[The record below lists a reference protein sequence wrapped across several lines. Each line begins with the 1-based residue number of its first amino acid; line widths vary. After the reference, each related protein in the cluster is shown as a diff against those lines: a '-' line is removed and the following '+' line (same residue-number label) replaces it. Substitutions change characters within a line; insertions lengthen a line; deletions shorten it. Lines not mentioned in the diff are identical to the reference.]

1 MTLKRRLS
9 LYTIILTVAFVT
21 ITTAI
26 YYFISSEFLKRELS
40 SQGKLIINENMTLL
54 ETYFQNTRS
63 ITYSIGAN
71 EELIKY
77 LLRPDVKLKRKLEDE
92 FLKIYEKV
100 NLIQAIRLVDTA
112 GNIRIFIK
120 EGKILSR
127 LPKYKNI
134 NLKPKVFFQQARA
147 YRGRDVVFSNMERGK
162 LPIEKTFC
170 PSMVR
175 SILPL
180 YNGDKRVG
188 YLVLNIWGNKIG
200 EAINREED
208 TDRKRSFL
216 VEVNLR
222 DRKRN
227 GIFLYHW
234 NEEYEFA
241 NQFHTDYTF
250 PKIYGEKLWK
260 ALTSQTS
267 GVLKLE
273 NGDVLF
279 FDTFKPYSDT
289 LRYWKVCSILNHRYF
304 YSSMIMIRRS
314 YFVILLLSLIL
325 VIILSDSVSN
335 RFTRPISHIVE
346 KLERIGKGN
355 LSEQVQIEGD
365 YEIQV
370 IAQSINDMVRS
381 LKKYIEELHD
391 SRKKLELMD
400 RLSALGTLS
409 AGLAH
414 ELSTPLNS
422 IIILSDLISKEV
434 DEESKKEVKT
444 IKEQAERCVRIIQ
457 GLREFASRKMDDENM
472 ELLSLSEVV
481 RSLIP
486 MIELYTHKKTVEYDL
501 KDDCYISGNRVQIEQ
516 LIINL
521 VLNSTDAISSLKDG
535 KILIKTE
542 SGKSECKLIVEDN
555 GPGIPENVVD
565 KIFDPFFTTKEHGEG
580 TGLGLSIVHGIVKSH
595 GGEIQVVSRPGNE
608 TKFIVSFPLSEEFR
622 HESDVN

>member
-9 LYTIILTVAFVT
+9 LYTIILTVTFVT

-40 SQGKLIINENMTLL
+40 SQGKLIINENMTVL
-54 ETYFQNTRS
+54 ETYFQNTRA
-63 ITYSIGAN
+63 ITNSIGAN
-71 EELIKY
+71 QELAKY
-77 LLRPDVKLKRKLEDE
+77 LVNPDVSLKHRIENE

-100 NLIQAIRLVDTA
+100 HLIQAVRLVDTS

-127 LPKYKNI
+127 LPRYKNI

-147 YRGRDVVFSNMERGK
+147 YKGRDVIFSNMERGK
-162 LPIEKTFC
+162 LPIEKSFC

-175 SILPL
+175 AILPL
-180 YNGDKRVG
+180 YHSNRRVG

-216 VEVNLR
+216 VEVNFR
-222 DRKRN
+222 NDKRN

-234 NEEYEFA
+234 NEKYEFA

-250 PKIYGEKLWK
+250 PKIYGEKLWQ
-260 ALTSQTS
+260 ALVSRTS
-267 GVLKLE
+267 GVLKLK

-279 FDTFKPYSDT
+279 FDTFRPYSDS

-304 YSSMIMIRRS
+304 YGSMMMIRRS
-314 YFVILLLSLIL
+314 YFVILLISLIL

-346 KLERIGKGN
+346 KLERIGRGN
-355 LSEQVQIEGD
+355 LDEQVKVEGD

-370 IAQSINDMVRS
+370 IADSVNNMVHS

-422 IIILSDLISKEV
+422 IIILSDLISE
-434 DEESKKEVKT
+434 ELEGESKKEVKT

-457 GLREFASRKMDDENM
+457 GLREFASRKMDDESM
-472 ELLSLSEVV
+472 EPISLSAVV
-481 RSLIP
+481 RTLIP
-486 MIELYTHKKTVEYDL
+486 MIELYTHRKTVEYEL
-501 KDDCYISGNRVQIEQ
+501 KDECYIPGNRVQIEQ

-521 VLNSTDAISSLKDG
+521 VLNSADAISNLKDG
-535 KILIKTE
+535 KIGIRIE
-542 SGKSECKLIVEDN
+542 SDESECRLIVEDN
-555 GPGIPENVVD
+555 GPGIPEDVVD
-565 KIFDPFFTTKEHGEG
+565 RIFDPFFTTKGHGEG

-595 GGEIQVVSRPGNE
+595 GGKIQVISNPGKG
-608 TKFIVSFPLSEEFR
+608 TKFVVSFPKVEDKR
-622 HESDVN
+622 HESHVN